1 MDGTRLHLRRGE
13 PGGSLK
19 TARRLDL
26 CREHLQGLMG
36 QITKGVLF
44 NPSRPVP
51 PTAAAMDTSG

>member
-1 MDGTRLHLRRGE
+1 MIKDS
-13 PGGSLK
+13 PN
-19 TARRLDL
+19 L

-51 PTAAAMDTSG
+51 PTAAAMDTAMDTSG

>member
-1 MDGTRLHLRRGE
+1 MIKDS
-13 PGGSLK
+13 PN
-19 TARRLDL
+19 L